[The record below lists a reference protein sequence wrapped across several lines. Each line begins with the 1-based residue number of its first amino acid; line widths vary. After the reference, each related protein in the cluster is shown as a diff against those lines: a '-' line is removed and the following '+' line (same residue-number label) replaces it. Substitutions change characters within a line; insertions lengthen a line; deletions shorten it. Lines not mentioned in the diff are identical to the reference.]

1 MKMIAAVGRNYE
13 IGRGN
18 ELPWRC
24 PSDLKLF
31 RELTTNAT
39 VVMGR
44 KTMESLKRPL
54 PERHNVVLT
63 RSSGFMPNGF
73 YPATMDDVMQL
84 DGPVWVI
91 GGAQIYSLFLPHVEE
106 LWLSHMGVD
115 VPDSDAHFPRP
126 MMRNLGF
133 FPVLTAH
140 TQRGTEDEPGFQQ
153 IVYRR
158 W

>member
-1 MKMIAAVGRNYE
+1 MWVHAQWFLPCHYGRCNAADN
-13 IGRGN
+13 
-18 ELPWRC
+18 P
-24 PSDLKLF
+24 
-31 RELTTNAT
+31 T
-39 VVMGR
+39 
-44 KTMESLKRPL
+44 
-54 PERHNVVLT
+54 
-63 RSSGFMPNGF
+63 
-73 YPATMDDVMQL
+73 
-84 DGPVWVI
+84 VI

-115 VPDSDAHFPRP
+115 VPDSDAHFPRQ